1 MQSPVWLSYDPSYGT
16 ASVPSDWEY
25 YSDDYWDEQS
35 TTKGK
40 RKGDAM
46 KKTAARGDSTGH
58 SAERKRRK
66 LKLTEDVPEI
76 SLGESIVAA
85 PTVVWKSKNDLLQ
98 PFEGPVVSEG
108 QGERISLLKDWRER
122 FKLPSKQNHAVS
134 RPIEVQQMDSQKAV
148 AVVVS
153 TQSADR
159 AHEDTLPPLGLPSRS
174 KAFQSNTYWTSSAT
188 NRTTRATT
196 LQAIP
201 SQGDVEG
208 QSVYGASSKSQKEKR
223 PHPTGTPPIVGR
235 TSSATFK
242 KRKVASTG
250 ENTEATESQ
259 NLGESQGP
267 ARRTAAL
274 STGKS
279 GLEVLSG
286 LAAGE
291 AAPSRGKRK
300 AEPEI
305 ELPVQSSKRKT
316 SFRSPAAD
324 IADETWKDI
333 GSPPSRRS
341 NRKKRG

>member
-25 YSDDYWDEQS
+25 YSDDYWDEES

-40 RKGDAM
+40 RKGDVM
-46 KKTAARGDSTGH
+46 EKTAARGDSTGH

-66 LKLTEDVPEI
+66 LKLTDVPEM

-122 FKLPSKQNHAVS
+122 FKLPSKQKHPVS
-134 RPIEVQQMDSQKAV
+134 RPKVQQMDSQKAV

-159 AHEDTLPPLGLPSRS
+159 AHEDTVPPLGLPSRS

-201 SQGDVEG
+201 SPGHVEG
-208 QSVYGASSKSQKEKR
+208 QSVYGTSSKSQKEKR
-223 PHPTGTPPIVGR
+223 PLPTGTPPIVGR

-242 KRKVASTG
+242 KRKVASIG
-250 ENTEATESQ
+250 GNTEAKESQ
-259 NLGESQGP
+259 DLGERQGP
-267 ARRTAAL
+267 ARRTTAL
-274 STGKS
+274 STGIG
-279 GLEVLSG
+279 GLEVLAG

-291 AAPSRGKRK
+291 AGPSRGKRK
-300 AEPEI
+300 AEPER

-324 IADETWKDI
+324 KADETWKDT